1 MLINFIYVVI
11 SIFISL
17 VFILFF
23 DIIYDLHELDVKIND
38 RSSKMVNFMGRLFIF
53 FRMFLIFV
61 NNI

>member
-38 RSSKMVNFMGRLFIF
+38 RSSKMVNFMDRLFIF
-53 FRMFLIFV
+53 F
-61 NNI
+61 